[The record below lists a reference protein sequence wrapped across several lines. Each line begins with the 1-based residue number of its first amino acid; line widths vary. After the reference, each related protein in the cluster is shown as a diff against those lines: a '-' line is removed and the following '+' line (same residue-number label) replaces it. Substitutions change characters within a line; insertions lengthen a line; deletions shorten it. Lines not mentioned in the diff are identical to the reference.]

1 MRVPLPGRDY
11 FPPRVLLRGAARAVL
26 APMVAPMLDPGPEWP
41 WREPRGGMV
50 ALRAG
55 PGMVPASPPVPAIG
69 MRPAAA

>member
-11 FPPRVLLRGAARAVL
+11 FPPRVLLRGATRAVL
-26 APMVAPMLDPGPEWP
+26 APMLDAGLEWP